1 MAQIKDT
8 SFPEM
13 KVSADQVGGG
23 VESSQL
29 PRSTVSG
36 SGLGTAEIR
45 IEGRYLVSDG
55 TNDRVLIGRFI

>member
-8 SFPEM
+8 SFPET
-13 KVSADQVGGG
+13 KVSSNQIGGG
-23 VESSQL
+23 VQTSQL

-36 SGLGTAEIR
+36 AGLGTAEIR

-55 TNDRVLIGRFI
+55 TNDRVLIGLFL